1 MCMKIKTLLQKNG
14 FLLWLLLV
22 VIPLQAQVNLTE
34 GLVAYYPL
42 NGNSNDFSGNG
53 NNGTPFD
60 NVTYITDPFG
70 NATSAVSFGGTA
82 NQGRISIP
90 HSATLN
96 FTTGA
101 TFSFWARVSSNT
113 GTFGN
118 GSVGAGGSQC
128 FFAKAGDAG
137 GGFWQLSNTQSGNL
151 RHQIGNNS
159 VATLTGIFENYIL
172 NQWIHYVVT
181 MDASGH
187 RTYINGTLAT
197 SNEIAANFAAMVNRP
212 LVIGRFNTNWYP
224 LNGGIDEFRVYN
236 RVLTTDEI
244 TALATNVIGDVAI
257 TYANPGEVCAGSSLE
272 VSYQATGSF
281 LSTNQFQVQLSDRNG
296 SFANPIVLR
305 RVTGVSVNETA
316 TVVLPAGLPS
326 GTQYR
331 IRLATTAPQEFSASG
346 LSFTVKGTTGDIP
359 DPTLFSY
366 VGNLNGR
373 DYFRSITA
381 QNRSNAR
388 TICLNNGGHLA
399 SIPNAEVN
407 QFIFDNA
414 GNNRIYI
421 GLQDSQTEG
430 VFVWENGERLTYT
443 NWSTGEPNN
452 SSNEDFV
459 ELSNINGRWNDVN
472 GTLNF
477 QYFLELNPAGALK
490 TVCEGSNL
498 TLQAPTLSGAT
509 YVWTGPNGFSSSLSS
524 PVLSG
529 ITFLQAGLYTLQY
542 TVNGCVS
549 PVYTTRVEVIPLPK
563 NIGETQAIPASL
575 TSGLQ
580 LHLPMDGNGNDVSG
594 NGINATLVGGVTPM
608 NNRFGVENTA
618 LQLNGTNGHLTL
630 PNGVYFNGS
639 DFTVTTWVRKV
650 ANNSWSRL
658 FDFGNGQA
666 NQNVLVGLTNG
677 TTGRPASQIYNGAV
691 GGPTLT
697 SVSVLP
703 NNQWQLLTY
712 TWSNGGGQLFI
723 NGELV
728 AQGPQTAP
736 NNVIRT
742 LNYIGRSNWASDGFA
757 NAGLDDFRMYNRIL
771 TPEEIRLMT
780 VEQPSALQVSL
791 ENAQICSGQT
801 NSILLQNTQPGLV
814 YQLRLNSNSTN
825 VGAAQTGTGGT
836 LTFSLGTLTASTD
849 YHFLIRNNALACAE
863 VITTV
868 ISVPVNALPAAPT
881 TTGASVCSEG
891 SVTLTATGAS
901 EGGTYNW
908 YLTATGGT
916 PITGETGSTFSTPVL
931 SVSRTYFVSITNAN
945 GCESTRTPVIAEV
958 INPFA
963 PLIDLNSGLL
973 LHSRL
978 DGNLLDSSNNGINGG
993 LNGSV
998 FSYEED
1004 RNGNESSAL
1013 SITNGTFVDYGNP
1026 SVVQQ
1031 LTNQVT
1037 ISLWIKQDAS
1047 NFGLFT
1053 PLLNKWQGNGL
1064 YLALDSYQTVPAG
1077 PMNQNRVR
1085 WRVNNSVFI
1094 NSNTNV
1100 LHNQWHHIVVTYNG
1114 AQLRIYQDGQ
1124 LTGQLNHNGTI
1135 TNNGANLQFGRQSN
1149 GLGNATYRGDV
1160 DEIKLYNRAL
1170 SLNEVRTLFNNE
1182 SVAFAT
1188 SPLCDGQGDL
1198 SLTTLAFPGATY
1210 QWTGPN
1216 GFSSTEQNPT
1226 IITQADAATNAGEY
1240 TLVVTNAE
1248 GCASLPQTVQVVIHP
1263 IPAAPEVEN
1272 ATVCGSGNATL
1283 TVVNPPAGA
1292 TFRWYTEAEGGSPIA
1307 GVTGA
1312 TLPLTNVTQETIRY
1326 VAVVQNNCE
1335 GPRVPV
1341 TAFYFSNVNT
1351 GLSVEGSNVCQS
1363 DETALV
1369 TLPQSESG
1377 VSYQVFLG
1385 TTAVS
1390 EPFTGTGAS
1399 IALEVDATL
1408 LNLGENTLTVRANFP
1423 GCGPVNL
1430 TNQPIV
1436 TRFAVTQ
1443 ATIDWEGSLTLCEG
1457 STLTLTASSGS
1468 AYLWGNGAITNAI
1481 TVSTSG
1487 IYSVIVTDGNGCTS
1501 ESSTVEVTFVPVPTP
1516 QITVEGSL
1524 NLCSGETTVLTASG
1538 GTSYVWSTGA
1548 TTNSIT
1554 VSTAGNYSVTAFNG
1568 TCEAT
1573 STSVTVTV
1581 TETPTPQITVEGAL
1595 NLCSGETT
1603 ILTAGGGTSYVW
1615 STGATTNSI
1624 TVSTAGNYSVT
1635 AFNGTCE
1642 ATSTSVTVTVT
1653 ETPTPQITV
1662 EGSLNLCSGETT
1674 ILTASGGTSYVWS
1687 NGATTNSI
1695 TVSTAGNY
1703 SVTAFNGTCEAT
1715 STSVTVTV
1723 TETPT
1728 PQITVEGALNLC
1740 SGETTVL
1747 TAGGGTSYV
1756 WSNGATTNSITVSTA
1771 GDYSVTAFN
1780 GNCEATSSSVTVTV
1794 TSPPAVP
1801 SAIEGQVNV
1810 CAGSSIEYTISPVT
1824 GATSYVWTLPS
1835 GWEGNSS
1842 GTSISVTS
1850 GSTGGLISVKSINA
1864 CGESDQQFLNINVI
1878 TVDVGVVQDGATLT
1892 ANATNAS
1899 YQWINCATNLPID
1912 GATTSVFSA
1921 VVDGSYAVLVTQEGC
1936 SAISTCFDVNVLS
1949 LPTLENSF
1957 RLQAYPIPAK
1967 ELVNVKI
1974 EPAPV
1979 GTVQLTLYN
1988 ALGQAL
1994 RNEVSTIQPIGIYTL
2009 DIASLPQGNYFI
2021 QVKTE
2026 QGQSVLP
2033 ILKN

>member
-1 MCMKIKTLLQKNG
+1 MKTLLLKNSCVLW
-14 FLLWLLLV
+14 FLFAV
-22 VIPLQAQVNLTE
+22 VHLPAQVNLTN

-42 NGNSNDFSGNG
+42 NGNANDFSGNN
-53 NNGTPFD
+53 NNGSPFD

-70 NATSAVSFGGTA
+70 NASSAVSFGGTTS
-82 NQGRISIP
+82 QGRISIP

-118 GSVGAGGSQC
+118 GSVGAGGSHC

-159 VATLTGIFENYIL
+159 VAILTGIFENYTL

-187 RTYINGTLAT
+187 RTYINGVLQTT
-197 SNEIAANFAAMVNRP
+197 NTIAANFTAMANRP

-305 RVTGVSVNETA
+305 RVTGTSVNETA

-359 DPTLFSY
+359 DPTLFTY
-366 VGNLNGR
+366 IGNVNGR

-414 GNNRIYI
+414 GNSRIYI

-443 NWSTGEPNN
+443 NWSPGEPNN
-452 SSNEDFV
+452 SSNEDLV
-459 ELSNINGRWNDVN
+459 ELDNTNGRWNDTN
-472 GTLNF
+472 GSATRL
-477 QYFLELNPAGALK
+477 YFLELNPAGALK

-524 PVLSG
+524 PILSG
-529 ITFLQAGLYTLQY
+529 ITFSQAGVYTLQY

-549 PVYTTRVEVIPLPK
+549 ALYSTRVEVIPLPK
-563 NIGETQAIPASL
+563 NIGESQAIPGSV
-575 TSGLQ
+575 SQGLQ

-594 NGINATLVGGVTPM
+594 NGINATLVGGVAPM
-608 NNRFGVENTA
+608 NNRFGIENAA
-618 LQLNGTNGHLTL
+618 LQLNGSNGHLTL
-630 PNGVYFNGS
+630 PAGVYFSGS
-639 DFTVTTWVRKV
+639 DFTVTTWVRKD

-677 TTGRPASQIYNGAV
+677 TTGRPASQIYNGTV

-703 NNQWQLLTY
+703 NNQWQMFTY
-712 TWSNGGGQLFI
+712 TWSNGAGQLFI

-728 AQGPQTAP
+728 IQGPQTTP
-736 NNVIRT
+736 ENVIRN
-742 LNYIGRSNWASDGFA
+742 LNYIGRSNWSNDGFA
-757 NAGLDDFRMYNRIL
+757 NAGLDEFRIYNRLL

-780 VEQPSALQVSL
+780 VEQPSPLQVSL
-791 ENAQICSGQT
+791 ENAEVCSGQT
-801 NSILLQNTQPGLV
+801 NSIILQNTQPGLV
-814 YQLRLNSNSTN
+814 YQLRLNSNASN
-825 VGAAQTGTGGT
+825 VGVAQTGTGGT
-836 LTFSLGTLTASTD
+836 LTFSLGTLTATTA
-849 YHFLIRNNALACAE
+849 YHFLIRNTALACAE
-863 VITTV
+863 LISTV
-868 ISVPVNALPAAPT
+868 ISVPVNPLPVAPS

-891 SVTLTATGAS
+891 SVTLTATGAP
-901 EGGTYNW
+901 EGGSYNW

-916 PITGETGSTFSTPVL
+916 SLTGETGSTFTTPVL
-931 SVSRTYFVSITNAN
+931 LVTRTYYVSITNAS
-945 GCESTRTPVIAEV
+945 GCESSRTPVIAEV

-963 PLIDLNSGLL
+963 PVIDLNSGLL

-978 DGNLLDSSNNGINGG
+978 DGNLLDSSTNAINGG

-1053 PLLNKWQGNGL
+1053 PLLNKWQGNGM
-1064 YLALDSYQTVPAG
+1064 YLALDSYQTIPAG
-1077 PMNQNRVR
+1077 PMNENRVR

-1100 LHNQWHHIVVTYNG
+1100 LHNRWHHIVVTYNG

-1182 SVAFAT
+1182 SVAFANT
-1188 SPLCDGQGDL
+1188 PLCDSQGDL
-1198 SLTTLAFPGATY
+1198 GLTTLAFPGATY

-1226 IITQADAATNAGEY
+1226 IIPQADAATYAGDY

-1263 IPAAPEVEN
+1263 IPAAAEVQN

-1283 TVVNPPAGA
+1283 QVLNPPAGA
-1292 TFRWYTEAEGGSPIA
+1292 TFRWYTVEQGGTPIA
-1307 GVTGA
+1307 GATSA
-1312 TLPLTNVTQETIRY
+1312 TLQLNNVTQETIRY
-1326 VAVVQNNCE
+1326 VSVVQNNCE

-1351 GLSVEGSNVCQS
+1351 GLTVTGSSVCQS
-1363 DETALV
+1363 AETALV

-1377 VSYQVFLG
+1377 VFYQVFLG

-1390 EPFTGTGAS
+1390 PLVTGTGVS
-1399 IALEVDATL
+1399 IEIAVNATL
-1408 LNLGENTLTVRANFP
+1408 LNLGINALTVRANFP
-1423 GCGPVNL
+1423 NCGPVAME
-1430 TNQPIV
+1430 NQPEVIRLQV
-1436 TRFAVTQ
+1436 IQPAISFDGNLQICSGESIQLTASAGVSYLWSNGETTSAINVTQ
-1443 ATIDWEGSLTLCEG
+1443 AGVFSVTVTDENGCQATSSSVTVTVNPNPTPAIAVNG
-1457 STLTLTASSGS
+1457 ST
-1468 AYLWGNGAITNAI
+1468 
-1481 TVSTSG
+1481 V
-1487 IYSVIVTDGNGCTS
+1487 
-1501 ESSTVEVTFVPVPTP
+1501 
-1516 QITVEGSL
+1516 
-1524 NLCSGETTVLTASG
+1524 LCSGETTQLQASG
-1538 GTSYVWSTGA
+1538 GTTYLWSTGA
-1548 TTNSIT
+1548 TTPTLT
-1554 VSTAGNYSVTAFNG
+1554 VSQAGTYSVTAFNG
-1568 TCEAT
+1568 TCQAT
-1573 STSVTVTV
+1573 SSSVMVTVNPI
-1581 TETPTPQITVEGAL
+1581 PTPAIVVNGSTV
-1595 NLCSGETT
+1595 LCSGETT
-1603 ILTAGGGTSYVW
+1603 QLQASGGTTYLW
-1615 STGATTNSI
+1615 STGATTPTL
-1624 TVSTAGNYSVT
+1624 TVSQAGTYSVT
-1635 AFNGTCE
+1635 AFNGTC
-1642 ATSTSVTVTVT
+1642 
-1653 ETPTPQITV
+1653 Q
-1662 EGSLNLCSGETT
+1662 
-1674 ILTASGGTSYVWS
+1674 
-1687 NGATTNSI
+1687 
-1695 TVSTAGNY
+1695 
-1703 SVTAFNGTCEAT
+1703 
-1715 STSVTVTV
+1715 
-1723 TETPT
+1723 
-1728 PQITVEGALNLC
+1728 
-1740 SGETTVL
+1740 
-1747 TAGGGTSYV
+1747 
-1756 WSNGATTNSITVSTA
+1756 
-1771 GDYSVTAFN
+1771 
-1780 GNCEATSSSVTVTV
+1780 ATSSSVTVTV
-1794 TSPPAVP
+1794 NTIPQAPL
-1801 SAIEGQVNV
+1801 AINGSTQLCANSEQNYSIAPVN
-1810 CAGSSIEYTISPVT
+1810 
-1824 GATSYVWTLPS
+1824 GATSYQWILPQGWTGTS
-1835 GWEGNSS
+1835 NSATIIVNSTSS
-1842 GTSISVTS
+1842 GGQISV
-1850 GSTGGLISVKSINA
+1850 VAVNQ
-1864 CGESDQQFLNINVI
+1864 CGESQQQVL
-1878 TVDVGVVQDGATLT
+1878 TVEVTAVDTAVSQDGVQLAAL
-1892 ANATNAS
+1892 ATNAS
-1899 YQWINCATNLPID
+1899 FQWYNCSTNQLIQ
-1912 GATTSVFSA
+1912 GATDSIFTALVA
-1921 VVDGSYAVLVTQEGC
+1921 GSYAVLVTQNGC
-1936 SAISTCFDVNVLS
+1936 SEFSDCFDVTPLS
-1949 LPTLENSF
+1949 LPTNSF
-1957 RLQAYPIPAK
+1957 SYAIRAYPIPAQRLI
-1967 ELVNVKI
+1967 EVKI
-1974 EPAPV
+1974 EPSPQDKV
-1979 GTVQLTLYN
+1979 ELSVLN
-1988 ALGQAL
+1988 VLGQEL
-1994 RNEVSTIQPIGIYTL
+1994 RNEAPLFNQNGVYTL
-2009 DIASLPQGNYFI
+2009 DVESLPDGNYFI
-2021 QVKTE
+2021 KVKLADQHQVISFIKR
-2026 QGQSVLP
+2026 
-2033 ILKN
+2033 